1 MSIYHYIG
9 LSLLAALILI
19 AGFIGYIKYNDEV
32 EEELFRKNLIIG
44 MPVIVDNGQQVF
56 VAQVIDKGPGYVRVI
71 TPEGKT
77 AAYGLRCI
85 YPVRD

>member
-19 AGFIGYIKYNDEV
+19 AGFIGYIRYNDEV
-32 EEELFRKNLIIG
+32 EEELFRKNLIVG
-44 MPVIVDNGQQVF
+44 VSVIVDNGQQIF
-56 VAQVIDKGPGYVRVI
+56 VGQLIGKGPGYVRVI

-85 YPVRD
+85 YPVKD

>member
-1 MSIYHYIG
+1 MSIYHFIG

-19 AGFIGYIKYNDEV
+19 AGFIGYIRYQDEQYNEQ
-32 EEELFRKNLIIG
+32 FRKNLIIG
-44 MPVIVDNGQQVF
+44 VSVVVDNGKQVF
-56 VAQVIDKGPGYVRVI
+56 VGQVIGKGPGYVRI
-71 TPEGKT
+71 MTPEGKT